1 MKVPH
6 HSAEQAIRKMGAAAQ
21 RRRAYSVADVCGALS
36 EEALPSNS
44 RDCTGG
50 AIQKL
55 RLHQAGNSTV
65 SGPLQSSTQVDSTQ
79 VSRLMTTRSTGIKL
93 HWRAYWRST
102 LSPEHLATS
111 CSSMGMLRTL
121 ALASDPLAEE
131 TKRNRSGPKRL
142 NGNRRRS

>member
-21 RRRAYSVADVCGALS
+21 RRNRTYSVADVCGALS

-50 AIQKL
+50 AMQKL

-65 SGPLQSSTQVDSTQ
+65 PGPLQSSTQVD
-79 VSRLMTTRSTGIKL
+79 RLMTTRSTGIKL

-111 CSSMGMLRTL
+111 GSSMGMLRTL
-121 ALASDPLAEE
+121 ALASVPLAAE

-142 NGNRRRS
+142 NGNRHRS